1 MPKPAFKPYQQR
13 QLMLL
18 PPDISELV
26 PEDSVA
32 RVVDAVV
39 ESSVTVEITGPVTV

>member
-1 MPKPAFKPYQQR
+1 MAKPAFKPYQQR

-26 PEDSVA
+26 PGDSVA

-39 ESSVTVEITGPVTV
+39 EALDRDVFDSL

>member
-39 ESSVTVEITGPVTV
+39 EALDRGRLESPR